1 VRTLCEA
8 GAVALFVAVCL
19 IAAPLATGEAAP
31 GATAQAANEGFSSQ
45 VVLSWDDIPIEL
57 FIQGWI
63 TSDEPQRFPGQ
74 SLFGHINGGAELFLE
89 YGFRELVVFRFTP
102 LGGRLD
108 REIVLE
114 VYAMES
120 AREAFGIFSL
130 KRTGAEPTS
139 DRQRALNWVEVEQ
152 AAFVLGSLYV
162 NILAANCTIDETAG
176 FAAGAEVALSA
187 GRAVPEAGFTGLPA
201 GGLMP
206 GTERFIKGAVAAS
219 AESPFLAPEFWGF
232 ADRGTLAWSA
242 RYVPGGAKLILV
254 EYGGETGDFL
264 PPVASLFR
272 EYFED
277 VAEEGGGVVSARTP
291 EGRLMLYGRR
301 DGRAVF
307 ILSESDEKAGRARL
321 AEALEKSVI
330 AWRSQ

>member
-1 VRTLCEA
+1 MRTLCEA
-8 GAVALFVAVCL
+8 GAVALFLAACL
-19 IAAPLATGEAAP
+19 IAAPD
-31 GATAQAANEGFSSQ
+31 GAAQAANTGPTAQ
-45 VVLSWDDIPIEL
+45 VVLSWDDIPNEL
-57 FIQGWI
+57 FIQGWL

-74 SLFGHINGGAELFLE
+74 SLFGHINGGADLFLE
-89 YGFRELVVFRFTP
+89 YGFRELVVFRFAP
-102 LGGRLD
+102 QGGRLD

-114 VYAMES
+114 VYVMES
-120 AREAFGIFSL
+120 ARDVFGIFSL
-130 KRTGAEPTS
+130 NRTGAEPTS
-139 DRQRALNWVEVEQ
+139 DRQNALNWVGVEQ

-176 FAAGAEVALSA
+176 FAAGAEVALAA
-187 GRAVPEAGFTGLPA
+187 GRAVPEAGFTGLPES
-201 GGLMP
+201 GLMA
-206 GTERFIKGAVAAS
+206 GTERFIKGAIAAA

-254 EYGGETGDFL
+254 EYGGEPGDFL
-264 PPVASLFR
+264 PPIAALFR

-277 VAEEGGGVVSARTP
+277 VAEEGGGIVSARTP

-307 ILSESDEKAGRARL
+307 ILSESNEKAGRARL

-330 AWRSQ
+330 VWRSQ